1 MAAMLKVSLGLSLLG
16 FLVIAVVT
24 SPANAARKSSVRLG
38 GKTDVPNVQTNMEI
52 QELGRYCVEQFNL
65 QEQREEGNIAS
76 ISKTDTAVPRPLMF
90 SRVVSAQKQVVAGMK
105 YILRIEVTQPDGSS
119 RMFDS
124 VVVIQP
130 WLHSKKLVGFTP
142 VASPIY

>member
-24 SPANAARKSSVRLG
+24 SPANASRLG
-38 GKTDVPNVQTNMEI
+38 GKSDVANVQANREI

-65 QEQREEGNIAS
+65 REQREQGNIES
-76 ISKTDTAVPRPLMF
+76 ISKTVTNTLKF

-105 YILRIEVTQPDGSS
+105 YFLRIEVTQPDGSR

-130 WLHSKKLVGFTP
+130 WLHYKRVIGFTP